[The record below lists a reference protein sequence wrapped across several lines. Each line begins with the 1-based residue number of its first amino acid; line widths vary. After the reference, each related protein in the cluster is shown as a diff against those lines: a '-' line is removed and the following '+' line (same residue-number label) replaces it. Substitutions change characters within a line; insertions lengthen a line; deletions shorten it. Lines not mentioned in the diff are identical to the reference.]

1 MHHCVAIFGEA
12 ERGSFST
19 PLFIDSV
26 KKLNQS
32 LGLSSPHS
40 YGLFFAIQF
49 LSYHYPLI
57 YLRVREEGFNK
68 KDYFH
73 GMKQLLSKNQKYKIS
88 AFCLP
93 GVGDVQIIDPI
104 LTMCKKCRSLLL
116 TTEKDFY
123 DYITTR

>member
-12 ERGSFST
+12 EKGSFST

-26 KKLNQS
+26 EKLNQS
-32 LGLSSPHS
+32 LGIASRNSC
-40 YGLFFAIQF
+40 GLFFAIQF

-57 YLRVREEGFNK
+57 YLRVREEGFNP
-68 KDYFH
+68 KDYFD
-73 GMKQLLSKNQKYKIS
+73 GMKQLLSKSQKRKIS
-88 AFCLP
+88 AVSLP
-93 GVGDVQIIDPI
+93 GVGDVEIINAI
-104 LTMCKKCRSLLL
+104 LTMCKKCRSILL